1 MLAKPI
7 VGEKFPPLAREPI
20 LLRNRSSVQGLIIT
34 QTSPQGLSYRY
45 HLIEEFQQDAT
56 GKCTGRLSRSTT
68 DDYLQQFEALEN
80 RWWEKRELLEKFKR
94 HPKPTALLS
103 IVGALT
109 LSDELA
115 RSANRQAEVPDLIL
129 YASLGFNFNSS
140 DIFEADHGGLR
151 RQEVNNTFF
160 YARPGQR
167 FDAPTKRRLFAR
179 PVFNYYLTPFVLD
192 ATGRERSPV
201 FSERIPRFSLED
213 AE

>member
-20 LLRNRSSVQGLIIT
+20 LLRNRSSVQGLILT

-56 GKCTGRLSRSTT
+56 GKCAGRLSRSTT
-68 DDYLQQFEALEN
+68 DDYLQQFDALEN

-94 HPKPTALLS
+94 HPKPTALIS

-129 YASLGFNFNSS
+129 
-140 DIFEADHGGLR
+140 
-151 RQEVNNTFF
+151 

-192 ATGRERSPV
+192 ATGRERNPV